1 MKKNF
6 SLSGMPDFNT
16 LQIKRREFLISIIK
30 KKFQSFGFKPIAT
43 SLIEKRDNLF
53 GSYGTDGDKLIYQ
66 IVRSGDYLNKLNIDF
81 QNINYNELSQNICD
95 KALRYDLTIPF
106 ARFIASNQAD
116 INFPFKRY
124 EVGSVFRA
132 DRPQKGRFRQ
142 FTQCDADI
150 IGSNSLWLEIELIN
164 LIDSV
169 ISEFGLN
176 DLTIKINNRKI
187 LEGVFESFSSNLDF
201 SNFCIILDKLDKIG
215 FNGVRQLFLTNG
227 FVNNDL
233 DLLCNLFEL
242 NGSFLEKKEFLLS
255 KFKINSNLEKGLNEL
270 SFIFNKINIETI
282 KQNIEIDFSL
292 ARGLDYYTGTIFE
305 LVTSN
310 FSGSLAGGGRYDQL
324 TEKFDLKDLSG
335 VGISFGLDRLCLL
348 LEQSNLFPLD
358 IDDNIDF
365 VFLNFGDQEADV
377 AQSYII
383 KLRDFSVS
391 AELYPDKVKINKQ
404 MKYAH
409 KRGAKFVVMIGEQEM
424 KQSKML
430 VKNMSTGEQQVLTFK
445 ELINTL

>member
-242 NGSFLEKKEFLLS
+242 NGSFLDKKEFLLS